1 MLPFYA
7 FIGKL
12 HTLLETVAAGIHLT
26 CEGLIGSA
34 ELFTHSDYSPDPC
47 RTGERLYRAQQ
58 GALNGIVRGAEP
70 MKAIVDGEVVADSDD
85 IIECKGYQYFPP
97 QSVRLDRLEKA
108 AKTTDDRACPHG
120 VQFYDVI
127 VAGKRHSR
135 AAWSYE
141 APRPEMKQVGGRFG
155 FWQDVEVV

>member
-1 MLPFYA
+1 MLSFYA
-7 FIGKL
+7 FVGKL
-12 HTLLETVAAGIHLT
+12 HTLSETVAAGIHLDLR
-26 CEGLIGSA
+26 ELLGRRPFLFIHAIAGSESA
-34 ELFTHSDYSPDPC
+34 YIA
-47 RTGERLYRAQQ
+47 RGEYL
-58 GALNGIVRGAEP
+58 GVIRGAKL
-70 MKAIVDGEVVADSDD
+70 MKAIVDGEVLADSDD

-108 AKTTDDRACPHG
+108 ARTADDRACPHG

-127 VAGKRHSR
+127 VGGKRHSR

-141 APRPEMKQVGGRFG
+141 APRPEMTQVGGRFG